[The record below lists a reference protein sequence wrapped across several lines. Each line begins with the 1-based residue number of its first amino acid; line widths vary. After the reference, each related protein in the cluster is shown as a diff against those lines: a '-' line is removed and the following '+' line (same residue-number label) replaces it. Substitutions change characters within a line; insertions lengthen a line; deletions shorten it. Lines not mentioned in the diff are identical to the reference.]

1 MLLTGAQLVVK
12 ALAAENVSTV
22 FAYPGGQAIDL
33 FDALYDAQGLEVIVP
48 RHEQGL
54 IHAADGYARSTGRVG
69 VCLVTSGPG
78 ATNLVTGIATANYDS
93 VPLVCITGQVP
104 LPLLGKETFQEIDIV
119 SVTQSITKYAVM
131 VKRRE
136 DLGPILRQAFEIA
149 QTGRPGVVLVDIPKD
164 IQQALGSAVYPKQAA
179 KPLAAADIAEAGL
192 QQAALLLHQARRP
205 LLLAGGGVKIAGAQ
219 NILRQLVERADLP
232 VVTTIMGKGVLDT
245 AHPLYVGNLGIH
257 GSYAANLAVSQCDV
271 LLAVGTRFNDRI
283 TGRAETF
290 APEAAVIHID
300 IEASNIGKNI
310 SVDVPLVADAKTA
323 LTALA
328 QRLEPLDTEA
338 WRTTISAWQTAHPLG
353 QASCEADAL
362 TPKAI
367 LQTINKSFEEVIV
380 TTDVGQNQLWTTQ
393 FLALDEHK
401 QLLTSGG
408 LGTMG
413 YGFPAAIGAQLGH
426 PQQYVL
432 AICGDGGFVMN
443 SQELATAVV
452 YELPIIICV
461 LNNGY
466 LGNVRQW
473 QEFFYHKRYAGT
485 CTRYR
490 KSCGAWCSAPS
501 VSCPAYV
508 PDFVRLAQS
517 YGAQAL
523 RVQRPEELAAALQE
537 AKRSR
542 TVPTLIECLIDR
554 AENVLPIVPPGSSL
568 AEMLLES

>member
-104 LPLLGKETFQEIDIV
+104 LSLLGKETFQEIDIV

-164 IQQALGSAVYPKQAA
+164 IQQASGSAIYPKQAE
-179 KPLAAADIAEAGL
+179 KPLAAADIAETGL

-245 AHPLYVGNLGIH
+245 NHPLYVGNLGIH

-290 APEAAVIHID
+290 APEAAIIHID
-300 IEASNIGKNI
+300 I
-310 SVDVPLVADAKTA
+310 DTA
-323 LTALA
+323 
-328 QRLEPLDTEA
+328 E
-338 WRTTISAWQTAHPLG
+338 I
-353 QASCEADAL
+353 
-362 TPKAI
+362 
-367 LQTINKSFEEVIV
+367 
-380 TTDVGQNQLWTTQ
+380 
-393 FLALDEHK
+393 
-401 QLLTSGG
+401 
-408 LGTMG
+408 
-413 YGFPAAIGAQLGH
+413 
-426 PQQYVL
+426 
-432 AICGDGGFVMN
+432 
-443 SQELATAVV
+443 V
-452 YELPIIICV
+452 YE
-461 LNNGY
+461 
-466 LGNVRQW
+466 NV
-473 QEFFYHKRYAGT
+473 A
-485 CTRYR
+485 
-490 KSCGAWCSAPS
+490 S
-501 VSCPAYV
+501 VV
-508 PDFVRLAQS
+508 V
-517 YGAQAL
+517 AL
-523 RVQRPEELAAALQE
+523 RNGIAHEVGVR
-537 AKRSR
+537 KIKVSFG
-542 TVPTLIECLIDR
+542 V
-554 AENVLPIVPPGSSL
+554 
-568 AEMLLES
+568 